1 MLIGCGETLTQV
13 GDTDVAELRLSADSA
28 EVGVGR
34 DFQLRAYP
42 LDATRALVIG
52 ASVTWQSADASI
64 ASVDDAGLVTGVAMG
79 HTSVVATSGA
89 LTDTTFVAV
98 ELPPILALSADS
110 VGFDVIAGGA
120 SPTPQSVTVTN
131 AGVLA
136 LAGLSVDSIGYGP
149 GVSDWLAA
157 VLDSPTAPA
166 ALDLT
171 VAPGGTT
178 TAGVLFAHVFV
189 SAVEANGSPADVL
202 VTLTVASG
210 AATSLTI
217 DDGNDQTATAGAA
230 VATAPSVRLV
240 DAFENPVVGTQVA
253 FAVTGGG
260 GIVTGAPATVNA
272 AGIARLGSW
281 TLGNTAG
288 PNQVM
293 ATFGGLTPV
302 VFDASGVPGPASQV
316 VVTAGANQSA
326 VAGSPVAT
334 PPSVAVQDAN
344 DNGVVGVAV
353 TFTVA
358 GGGGNVT
365 GANQTTGPTGVA
377 TVGSWT
383 LGPAAGPNSLT
394 ASAAGVAT
402 PATIDASGLTGQAN
416 SIAAQAGNAQ
426 ADTVAATLAVAY
438 SVRVVDTNLN
448 GVQGVSVLW
457 SVTGGGGTI
466 AASAT
471 STSVAT
477 DANGVSTA
485 VRVLGTAPGAHTAT
499 AAVGGLA
506 GSPVQFTA
514 TASVGSPDEIR
525 VDAGNGQSA
534 TVNTDVPVPP
544 QVIVEDKFDNPIEGH
559 AVTFAVQ
566 TGGGTVSPLTAVATL
581 ANGTATVTS
590 WTLGTAAGVSNNTLR
605 ATAAA
610 PIAGTFVTFTASATA
625 GNPTSVAIVQGN
637 GQTATTGTNVATA
650 PTVVVRD
657 QFTNPVSGRTINF
670 TTTGGSV
677 GSAAPTTNASGQAST
692 TWAPNVAGGTM
703 QSNGT
708 FPDTL
713 FASVQGTGLS
723 TSFTASARYS
733 YATHLHPVWAAA
745 SLCTSCHGGTF
756 NLTLS
761 GTASQSYAELVTELT
776 APACD
781 ASLATWRRV
790 RTDGGD
796 NGHSFSILRLFMEP
810 TGSDAVGLCGPHP
823 TKVSAGN
830 LAIIRAWIRNGAPNN

>member
-1 MLIGCGETLTQV
+1 V
-13 GDTDVAELRLSADSA
+13 
-28 EVGVGR
+28 
-34 DFQLRAYP
+34 
-42 LDATRALVIG
+42 
-52 ASVTWQSADASI
+52 
-64 ASVDDAGLVTGVAMG
+64 
-79 HTSVVATSGA
+79 
-89 LTDTTFVAV
+89 
-98 ELPPILALSADS
+98 
-110 VGFDVIAGGA
+110 
-120 SPTPQSVTVTN
+120 
-131 AGVLA
+131 
-136 LAGLSVDSIGYGP
+136 
-149 GVSDWLAA
+149 
-157 VLDSPTAPA
+157 
-166 ALDLT
+166 
-171 VAPGGTT
+171 
-178 TAGVLFAHVFV
+178 
-189 SAVEANGSPADVL
+189 
-202 VTLTVASG
+202 
-210 AATSLTI
+210 
-217 DDGNDQTATAGAA
+217 
-230 VATAPSVRLV
+230 
-240 DAFENPVVGTQVA
+240 
-253 FAVTGGG
+253 
-260 GIVTGAPATVNA
+260 
-272 AGIARLGSW
+272 
-281 TLGNTAG
+281 NTA
-288 PNQVM
+288 
-293 ATFGGLTPV
+293 
-302 VFDASGVPGPASQV
+302 
-316 VVTAGANQSA
+316 
-326 VAGSPVAT
+326 
-334 PPSVAVQDAN
+334 
-344 DNGVVGVAV
+344 
-353 TFTVA
+353 
-358 GGGGNVT
+358 
-365 GANQTTGPTGVA
+365 
-377 TVGSWT
+377 
-383 LGPAAGPNSLT
+383 
-394 ASAAGVAT
+394 
-402 PATIDASGLTGQAN
+402 
-416 SIAAQAGNAQ
+416 
-426 ADTVAATLAVAY
+426 LAVAP
-438 SVRVVDTNLN
+438 
-448 GVQGVSVLW
+448 
-457 SVTGGGGTI
+457 
-466 AASAT
+466 
-471 STSVAT
+471 
-477 DANGVSTA
+477 
-485 VRVLGTAPGAHTAT
+485 RVL
-499 AAVGGLA
+499 VRDQFNN
-506 GSPVQFTA
+506 PVQ
-514 TASVGSPDEIR
+514 
-525 VDAGNGQSA
+525 
-534 TVNTDVPVPP
+534 
-544 QVIVEDKFDNPIEGH
+544 GH